1 MNYVADIVIEISGY
15 QGSNGNK
22 LESFSNLS
30 LQQSV
35 FGHHSLEIIC
45 RRDTLEEEG
54 KFILENSAN
63 ILGKDIKLKIST
75 EQGHKNEFNEII
87 TQISASKTDGPMGGD
102 IVISAE
108 SPDILLDDGEH
119 CRSFEEKT
127 LEKIIKQVLKDYQFD
142 TKNIKPEKSKEA
154 SPYTVQYKESSYAF
168 INRLAAKKGEWF
180 FFNGTDLVF
189 GALPSKSVELQYGKD
204 LFHFDFS
211 LKLDDLKFKY
221 SAYDYLNQEVISSD
235 SGDQKVSKMS
245 DQAKIAYDQSEK
257 LYKHATH
264 SLYNHSL
271 SESDAQGHL
280 DSRVK
285 LIKSS
290 QASGFVSLNGT
301 SDNPNLILGCEVKIK
316 ETIRKEDRKEKKVE
330 HGSYIITSLSH
341 SCDRTGNYQNS
352 FTAIP
357 ADIEVP
363 PFTTPHAI
371 PFCET
376 QSAKV
381 MDNNDPEAM
390 GRIRV
395 QFAWQQEENTVSP
408 WIRIITPHSGLEKGI
423 YFIPEIDDEVL
434 VAFEGGNAE
443 KPYVMGSLY
452 HGQAKPDTLFDGENN
467 IKAIR
472 TRSGHTIE
480 FIDTDGS
487 EEMKIYD
494 YNKENYVITLS
505 THESKIKVESLGD
518 IEMVAQGD
526 FNIEAVGDLKVK
538 ANNIQMES
546 NQDCNMKT
554 TNMKID
560 AASNYEAKGT
570 NVKTEANAQM
580 ELKAGATMDV
590 KASAK
595 MTVNGGALLEQK
607 GGLIKI
613 N

>member
-1 MNYVADIVIEISGY
+1 MNHVAEIVIEISGY
-15 QGSNGNK
+15 QGKMGNK
-22 LESFSNLS
+22 LESFSHLS

-35 FGHHSLEIIC
+35 FGHHSLEIVC

-54 KFILENSAN
+54 NFVLSNSAN
-63 ILGKDIKLKIST
+63 ILGKEIKLKIST
-75 EQGHKNEFNEII
+75 EQKHKNEFIGII
-87 TQISASKTDGPMGGD
+87 TQVSASKTDGPMGGD

-108 SPDILLDDGEH
+108 SPDIKLDDGEH
-119 CRSFEEKT
+119 CRSFEKKT
-127 LEKIIKQVLKDYQFD
+127 LEKIIKQVLKEYSFD
-142 TKNIKPEKSKEA
+142 TKNIKPEKSTDPN
-154 SPYTVQYKESSYAF
+154 PYIVQYKESAYAF

-180 FFNGTDLVF
+180 FYNGTDLVF
-189 GALPSKSVELQYGKD
+189 GALPSKSVDLQYGID
-204 LFHFDFS
+204 LFNFDFS

-221 SAYDYLNQEVISSD
+221 MAYDYLNEKVISSD
-235 SGDQKVSKMS
+235 SGSQSVSKMS
-245 DQAKIAYDQSEK
+245 AEAKIAYDHSEK
-257 LYKHATH
+257 LYTH
-264 SLYNHSL
+264 ETLSLYNHAL
-271 SESDAQGHL
+271 SESDAKGHL
-280 DSRVK
+280 DDKVL
-285 LIKSS
+285 LIKKS
-290 QASGFVSLNGT
+290 QTSGFVTVNGS
-301 SDNPNLILGCEVKIK
+301 SDNPNLILGCEINIK
-316 ETIRKEDRKEKKVE
+316 ETIKKEDRKEKKVE
-330 HGSYIITSLSH
+330 HGTYIVTSLSH

-357 ADIEVP
+357 VDIEVP

-395 QFAWQQEENTVSP
+395 QFFWQQDENTVSP
-408 WIRIITPHSGLEKGI
+408 WIRVITPHSGLEKGM
-423 YFIPEIDDEVL
+423 YFIPEIGDEVL

-443 KPYVMGSLY
+443 KPYVLGSLY
-452 HGQAKPDTLFDGENN
+452 HGKAKPDTLFDKDNN

-480 FIDTDGS
+480 FIDKDGS

-526 FNIEAVGDLKVK
+526 FNIEAIGDLKVK

-546 NQDCNMKT
+546 NMDYDMKT

-570 NVKTEANAQM
+570 NMKSEANAQM
-580 ELKAGATMDV
+580 VLKAAPLWMYRPAP
-590 KASAK
+590 K
-595 MTVNGGALLEQK
+595 
-607 GGLIKI
+607 
-613 N
+613 